1 MCDYHPPQPV
11 HAYYFTTS
19 GNQIGSPRIFSVDN
33 VTNRLKNHGD
43 ESTIS
48 MCSKKY
54 PSGALKDSTYMFFM
68 VFFYSISIVMDSI
81 LLAGVKGKKVLQIH

>member
-1 MCDYHPPQPV
+1 MCDYHPPQPG

-19 GNQIGSPRIFSVDN
+19 GNKVGSPRIFSVDN
-33 VTNRLKNHGD
+33 HGD
-43 ESTIS
+43 ESTTS

-81 LLAGVKGKKVLQIH
+81 LLTGVKGKKVLQIH